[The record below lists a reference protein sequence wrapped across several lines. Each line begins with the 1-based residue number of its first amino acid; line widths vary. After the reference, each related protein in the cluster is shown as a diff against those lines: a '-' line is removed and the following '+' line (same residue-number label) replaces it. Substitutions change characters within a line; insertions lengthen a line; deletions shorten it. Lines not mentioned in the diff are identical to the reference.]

1 MYFLLRQTLKV
12 ITASRQLKRDEQNNS
27 KRHAIVS
34 SFIVANSTNTASPTL
49 LQLRKANTKVSGAA
63 VVPAIDGDAEKDT
76 FFVPSPRGIAHPSS
90 TATTSNAGSTTPPD
104 DDAAATPESKTN
116 ASSAEKD
123 NDIEQHAPLR
133 STYSWSG
140 KIAKEGDKAFGSFRT
155 TKEAKQK
162 KPTNQKLDRAKSFF
176 SNNDYND
183 VNISG
188 ARRYKALPV
197 WLMWT
202 YVVSAVIL
210 CGFCFVRI
218 GMTTCITKPE
228 HWIAQVNKR
237 HPLDTVTCTHRA
249 LCLKYTAYPHNCT
262 CMTSCK

>member
-34 SFIVANSTNTASPTL
+34 SFIVANSTNTASPKL
-49 LQLRKANTKVSGAA
+49 LQLRKAHTKVSGAA
-63 VVPAIDGDAEKDT
+63 VVPTIDGDAEKDT

-90 TATTSNAGSTTPPD
+90 ATATTNNARSTTPPD
-104 DDAAATPESKTN
+104 NVAAATPESKTN
-116 ASSAEKD
+116 VSSAEED
-123 NDIEQHAPLR
+123 NDIEQHDVPLR

-140 KIAKEGDKAFGSFRT
+140 KIAKEGDKTFGSFRT
-155 TKEAKQK
+155 TKEAKRK

-176 SNNDYND
+176 SNNNYND
-183 VNISG
+183 VHITG

-218 GMTTCITKPE
+218 GMTTCTAKPE
-228 HWIAQVNKR
+228 HWLAQVN
-237 HPLDTVTCTHRA
+237 
-249 LCLKYTAYPHNCT
+249 
-262 CMTSCK
+262 